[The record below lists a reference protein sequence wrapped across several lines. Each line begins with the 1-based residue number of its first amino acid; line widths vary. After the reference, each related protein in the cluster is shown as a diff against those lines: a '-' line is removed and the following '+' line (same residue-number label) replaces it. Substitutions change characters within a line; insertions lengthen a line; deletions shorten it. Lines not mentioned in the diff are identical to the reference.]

1 MSTARANI
9 SVGAILAA
17 MRSRVL
23 VVLGVLLVGGAVWWW
38 MHSRTHAAA
47 VTPPSPPSSH
57 RDPARANGDRNAPT
71 GSVVTDDDV
80 RGELRLEGQVVDG
93 HDEPVG
99 GATVVLSS
107 NPPRTAT
114 TEADGGFAFD
124 ELVGRPYTLIARA
137 KQGVAGPVTAKL
149 TAKSEPVVLHL
160 RPAAKVRVEIADAS
174 GASIDGATVELR
186 GIDHQTLKSDR
197 GAAVF
202 APVVPGGYQVVA
214 IAPGHARAM
223 TILVVRTSDV
233 TIKLVLAAGASV
245 RGHVVDDHGAPVAGA
260 RVAFQGAS
268 DFIVRGDP
276 RYDGVTT
283 GTDGAFELAAMGAGS
298 YRFTASHPA
307 YAPGVSEIITLDGK
321 TDRGDVAI
329 KLATGATVRGRVID
343 AAKQPVGGARVRV
356 ANAAK
361 RSIGL
366 DAPRQTYS
374 ASDGTFELRGLAR
387 RELVAFAIG
396 ESAASSAKDV
406 DTTRGDVTGVELVL
420 DVTGTIAGTVVD
432 TTGQPIEGAQVSAFP
447 SLDSFGA
454 GTDFTQLRL
463 RGATEELTDAGGKF
477 TLVGLVP
484 GSYRVTAARERSASR
499 GRRNPFGGGSS
510 DGVVAQTG
518 KRDLTITLEPEGN
531 VKGKVMLADGT
542 APPAFTVSI
551 GGMEQSFTAG
561 PSFEL
566 DGLVPQQY
574 SLTVTGPMFV
584 PSGTDVIVPAG
595 ATADVGTITL
605 SPGRTL
611 AGVVVASGTPV
622 PNATVTAGTTLIG
635 NGAQASM
642 SFGGAGGPFAGTTK
656 STTTGT
662 DGTFAIAGLG
672 SGDLTIVADEPTLGR
687 SPALRVTPDSPNQS
701 QLVLQLAPPGALFGT
716 VTSGG
721 KPVEGTIVSCQST
734 TTPGAI
740 SAVTTGPDGTYR
752 YDRLAADT
760 YKVSATIGMPLV
772 GMKFYSQVTTVP
784 SGGQVRA
791 DLAADGGSI
800 TLNVTAQPASGKLG
814 LAIAW
819 LANGAVT
826 ATNARELSLQIAAA
840 GAGASQLA
848 ISLTGGPITYS
859 DVIAGA
865 YTICVVP
872 FPSDVAPSG
881 ALNYIQL
888 HGQTLPAFCQSE
900 LVTPAPATQSATV
913 PVMIPANGSGSGSG
927 S

>member
-1 MSTARANI
+1 MSTVRANL
-9 SVGAILAA
+9 VILRA

-23 VVLGVLLVGGAVWWW
+23 VVLVVVLVGGAVWWW
-38 MHSRTHAAA
+38 LHSRKHAAA
-47 VTPPSPPSSH
+47 VAPAAPVASSH
-57 RDPARANGDRNAPT
+57 RDPLRNAGDRNAPAAAT
-71 GSVVTDDDV
+71 VTDDDV
-80 RGELRLEGQVVDG
+80 RGELRLEGQVVDA

-114 TEADGGFAFD
+114 TEADGSFAFD

-137 KQGVAGPVTAKL
+137 KHGVAGPVTAKL
-149 TAKSEPVVLHL
+149 TAKSEPVILHL
-160 RPAAKVRVEIADAS
+160 RPAANVRVEIADAS
-174 GASIDGATVELR
+174 GAAIDGATVELR
-186 GIDHQTLKSDR
+186 GIDHQTQKSEH

-202 APVVPGGYQVVA
+202 SPVVPGGYQVVA
-214 IAPGHARAM
+214 VAPGHARAM
-223 TILVVRTSDV
+223 TMLAMRTSDV
-233 TIKLVLAAGASV
+233 TIKLVLTTGASV
-245 RGHVVDDHGAPVAGA
+245 RGHVVDDQGKPVADA
-260 RVAFQGAS
+260 SVAFQGAS
-268 DFIVRGDP
+268 DFIVRADP

-283 GTDGAFELAAMGAGS
+283 GSDGAFELAAMGAGS
-298 YRFTASHPA
+298 YRFTARHPA

-321 TDRGDVAI
+321 TVRSDVTI
-329 KLATGATVRGRVID
+329 KLATGATVRGRVVDI
-343 AAKQPVGGARVRV
+343 AKQPVGGARVRV

-361 RSIGL
+361 RGIAF

-387 RELVAFAIG
+387 RDLVAFAVG
-396 ESAASSAKDV
+396 ESAASSTKDV
-406 DTTRGDVTGVELVL
+406 DTTHGDVTGVELVL

-432 TTGQPIEGAQVSAFP
+432 TNGQPIEGAQVSAFP
-447 SLDSFGA
+447 NIDSFGP
-454 GTDFTQLRL
+454 GTDYTQLRL
-463 RGATEELTDAGGKF
+463 RGSTDELTDAGGKF
-477 TLVGLVP
+477 TLVGLVQ

-499 GRRNPFGGGSS
+499 GRRNPFGNGAS

-518 KRDLTITLEPEGN
+518 ARDLTITLEPEGG
-531 VKGKVMLADGT
+531 VKGKVMMADGT
-542 APPAFTVSI
+542 APPAFTVSV

-566 DGLVPQQY
+566 DGLAPNHY
-574 SLTVTGPMFV
+574 SLTVTGPQFV
-584 PSGTDVIVPAG
+584 PSGTDVVVPAG

-642 SFGGAGGPFAGTTK
+642 NLGGAGSPFGGTTK
-656 STTTGT
+656 STTTAS
-662 DGTFAIAGLG
+662 DGTFSLAGLG

-687 SPALRVTPDSPNQS
+687 SPALRVTPDAPNQS
-701 QLVLQLAPPGALFGT
+701 QLVLTLAPPGALFGT

-721 KPVEGTIVSCQST
+721 KPVEGTIISCQST

-760 YKVSATIGMPLV
+760 YKVSATIGMPLM
-772 GMKFYSQVTTVP
+772 GMKFYSQVATVP
-784 SGGQVRA
+784 SGGQARA

-800 TLNVTAQPASGKLG
+800 TLTVTAQPASGKLG

-826 ATNARELSLQIAAA
+826 ATNASALSLQMAAL
-840 GAGASQLA
+840 GAGASQLS
-848 ISLTGGPITYS
+848 ISLTGGAITYS
-859 DVIAGA
+859 DVIPGA
-865 YTICVVP
+865 YSICVVP
-872 FPSDVAPSG
+872 FPSDVPAS
-881 ALNYIQL
+881 AAMNYVQL

-900 LVTPAPATQSATV
+900 VVTPAPAAQTATV
-913 PVMIPANGSGSGSG
+913 QVALPPNNGGGSGSAS
-927 S
+927 

>member
-1 MSTARANI
+1 VR
-9 SVGAILAA
+9 
-17 MRSRVL
+17 RSRVL
-23 VVLGVLLVGGAVWWW
+23 VVLVVLLGGGAIWWW
-38 MHSRTHAAA
+38 LHSRTHAAVVA
-47 VTPPSPPSSH
+47 PAAPTSSH
-57 RDPARANGDRNAPT
+57 RDPLRNAGDRNAPT
-71 GSVVTDDDV
+71 AATVTDDDV
-80 RGELRLEGQVVDG
+80 RGELRLEGQVLDA

-149 TAKSEPVVLHL
+149 TAKSEPVILHL
-160 RPAAKVRVEIADAS
+160 RAAANVRVEIADAS
-174 GASIDGATVELR
+174 GAAIDGATVELR
-186 GIDHQTLKSDR
+186 GIDHQTKKSER

-223 TILVVRTSDV
+223 TMLAVRTSDV
-233 TIKLVLAAGASV
+233 TLKLVLAAGASV
-245 RGHVVDDHGAPVAGA
+245 RGHVVDDQGKPVAGA

-283 GTDGAFELAAMGAGS
+283 GADGAFELAAMGAGS
-298 YRFTASHPA
+298 YRFTASQPV

-321 TDRGDVAI
+321 TDRGDVVI
-329 KLATGATVRGRVID
+329 KLATGATVRGRVVDI
-343 AAKQPVGGARVRV
+343 AKQPIGGARVRV
-356 ANAAK
+356 ANSSK
-361 RSIGL
+361 RGMAL
-366 DAPRQTYS
+366 DAPHQTYS

-387 RELVAFAIG
+387 RELVAFAVG
-396 ESAASSAKDV
+396 ETAASSTKDV
-406 DTTRGDVTGVELVL
+406 DTTHGDVTGVELVL

-447 SLDSFGA
+447 NIDSFGP
-454 GTDFTQLRL
+454 GTDYTQLRL
-463 RGATEELTDAGGKF
+463 RGATDELTDAGGRF
-477 TLVGLVP
+477 TLVGLVQ
-484 GSYRVTAARERSASR
+484 GSYRVTAARERSVGRS
-499 GRRNPFGGGSS
+499 RRNPFGGPSEGI
-510 DGVVAQTG
+510 VAQTG
-518 KRDLTITLEPEGN
+518 ATNLTITLEPEGG

-566 DGLVPQQY
+566 DGLAPQHY
-574 SLTVTGPMFV
+574 SLTVTGPQFV
-584 PSGTDVIVPAG
+584 PSGTDVTVPAG

-642 SFGGAGGPFAGTTK
+642 SLGGAGGPFGGTTK

-662 DGTFAIAGLG
+662 DGTFSLAGLG
-672 SGDLTIVADEPTLGR
+672 SGDLTIVADEPTFGR
-687 SPALRVTPDSPNQS
+687 SPAMRVTPDAPNQS

-716 VTSGG
+716 VTSNA

-772 GMKFYSQVTTVP
+772 GMKFYSQVATVP
-784 SGGQVRA
+784 SGGQARA

-814 LAIAW
+814 LAVAW

-826 ATNARELSLQIAAA
+826 ATNASALSLQMAAL

-859 DVIAGA
+859 EVIPGA
-865 YTICVVP
+865 YSICVVP
-872 FPSDVAPSG
+872 FPSDVTPSSAMG
-881 ALNYIQL
+881 YIQM
-888 HGQTLPAFCQSE
+888 HGQMLPAFCQSE
-900 LVTPAPATQSATV
+900 VVTPAPAAQSATV
-913 PVMIPANGSGSGSG
+913 QVTIPPNSAGSGSAT
-927 S
+927 